1 MNKKTRLKKSNNKV
15 VEYREQGNVA
25 FQLLVKSQKAGQQVD
40 VKELMK
46 FQLTTVPTSIATA
59 DNFLAK
65 TDKSK
70 GFHYLTKDLDD
81 ADIPPHEETLT
92 VIDGN
97 AEFHKL
103 QQVPANFREIC
114 HKLYDMMPRRTDVL
128 FSTYMYKEASIK
140 AMERKR

>member
-1 MNKKTRLKKSNNKV
+1 MAAVLVNNNFFDRIQQLKLKTMATVNKKTRLNKSNDKV
-15 VEYREQGNVA
+15 VECREHGNVA
-25 FQLLVKSQKAGQQVD
+25 FQLLVKSQKAGQQAD

-97 AEFHKL
+97 AECHKL
-103 QQVPANFREIC
+103 QVPANVREIC
-114 HKLYDMMPRRTDVL
+114 HM
-128 FSTYMYKEASIK
+128 I
-140 AMERKR
+140 